1 MSAPSLYS
9 KIAHSREMLHLHKH
23 FQKYFKVVPATTPEM
38 VNEAL
43 RIRHEVYCEEL
54 GWEPEKENGLEVDAY
69 DKNALHCLLMAVNS
83 QRYIGC
89 VRIVLP
95 NPDDLNHSL
104 PLMELCGNS
113 LYPGHP
119 DLDGMA
125 KSEVAEV
132 SRLAIVAD
140 FRRRKNERAN
150 PVSLNL
156 EEDSSMQGRRRFP
169 YIPVGLYIG
178 MLELASFY
186 GIKTLYLVTERML
199 ATHFSR
205 LGGNLTPVGE
215 FIEHRGKRRPYVMD
229 VNNVLKG
236 TSVFMRPLIRTI
248 RKDVKSA
255 LSDSP
260 EICDAK
266 GRIKKKWRRCEAS

>member
-23 FQKYFKVVPATTPEM
+23 FKKYFKVVPATTPEL

-43 RIRHEVYCEEL
+43 RIRYAVYCEEL
-54 GWEPEKENGLEVDAY
+54 GWEPKNEQGLEMDSYDA
-69 DKNALHCLLMAVNS
+69 NALHCLLMAVNS

-89 VRIVLP
+89 VRIVLA
-95 NPDDLNHSL
+95 NPDDLNHSF
-104 PLMELCGNS
+104 PMQELCKKELFS
-113 LYPGHP
+113 GHP
-119 DLDGMA
+119 DFDAMA
-125 KSEVAEV
+125 RSEVAEV

-140 FRRRKNERAN
+140 YRRRKDERAN
-150 PVSLNL
+150 PVSLAL
-156 EEDSSMQGRRRFP
+156 GDDLSMQGRRRFP

-186 GIKTLYLVTERML
+186 GIKILYLVTERML

-205 LGGNLTPVGE
+205 LGGNLIPVGE
-215 FIEHRGKRRPYVMD
+215 FVEHRGKRRPYVMD
-229 VNNVLKG
+229 VNAVLKG
-236 TSVFMRPLIRTI
+236 TSIFIRPLIKTI
-248 RKDVKSA
+248 RKDVESA
-255 LSDSP
+255 LSETPD
-260 EICDAK
+260 ICDSK

>member
-9 KIAHSREMLHLHKH
+9 RVAYCREMLHLHNH
-23 FQKYFKVVPATTPEM
+23 FKKYFKVVPATTPEL

-43 RIRHEVYCEEL
+43 RIRHTVYCEEL
-54 GWEPEKENGLEVDAY
+54 GWEPTNEQGVEVDGY
-69 DKNALHCLLMAVNS
+69 DENALHCLLKAVNS

-95 NPDDLNHSL
+95 NPDNLNHSF
-104 PLMELCGNS
+104 PLQELYNNE
-113 LYPGHP
+113 LYSGHP
-119 DLDGMA
+119 DFDGMA
-125 KSEVAEV
+125 RSEVAEV

-140 FRRRKNERAN
+140 YRRRKNERQN
-150 PVSLNL
+150 PVALNL
-156 EEDSSMQGRRRFP
+156 ENDASIQGRRRFP
-169 YIPVGLYIG
+169 YIPVGLYLG

-205 LGGNLTPVGE
+205 LGGNLIPVGD
-215 FIEHRGKRRPYVMD
+215 FVEHRGKRRPYVM
-229 VNNVLKG
+229 NVDSVLRG
-236 TSVFMRPLIRTI
+236 TSIFMRPLKNTI
-248 RKDVKSA
+248 RKDIESA
-255 LSDSP
+255 LNETPGLCDS
-260 EICDAK
+260 K

>member
-1 MSAPSLYS
+1 MSAPAFYS
-9 KIAHSREMLHLHKH
+9 KIAHSREMLYLHKH
-23 FQKYFKVVPATTPEM
+23 FKKYFKVVPATTPQL

-54 GWEPEKENGLEVDAY
+54 GWEPESETGLEMDAY
-69 DKNALHCLLMAVNS
+69 DENALHCLLMAVNS

-95 NPDDLNHSL
+95 NTLDLNHSL
-104 PLMELCGNS
+104 PLQDLCKNS

-119 DLDGMA
+119 DLDAMA
-125 KSEVAEV
+125 RSEVAEV

-140 FRRRKNERAN
+140 FRRRKNERGN

-156 EEDSSMQGRRRFP
+156 EHDGSIQGRRRFP

-186 GIKTLYLVTERML
+186 GVKTLYLVTERML

-215 FIEHRGKRRPYVMD
+215 FVEHRGKRRPYVMD
-229 VNNVLKG
+229 VAKVLKG
-236 TSVFMRPLIRTI
+236 TSIFMRPLIWTI
-248 RKDVKSA
+248 RKDVESA
-255 LSDSP
+255 LNQSP

-266 GRIKKKWRRCEAS
+266 GRIKKKWRGCEAS